1 MTYFNFSDIHHDRDI
16 FAVPHFCVHWPNK
29 SQSSWV
35 PRRNH
40 LQPECFRRGYHPIQ
54 WRLHQHGNYWL
65 LNLVEFTQVNVLCFK
80 VLQAKGLKADLLPTE
95 SQDAISLIDDA
106 SEVLKA
112 SIIANTSLTS
122 DNLKDIGFTLDTM
135 FVSCYFDG
143 VKCSVA
149 DFTWSYSYQWVTSI
163 IIHIAIKFRF

>member
-1 MTYFNFSDIHHDRDI
+1 M
-16 FAVPHFCVHWPNK
+16 
-29 SQSSWV
+29 
-35 PRRNH
+35 
-40 LQPECFRRGYHPIQ
+40 
-54 WRLHQHGNYWL
+54 
-65 LNLVEFTQVNVLCFK
+65 NLVEFTQVNVLCFK

-95 SQDAISLIDDA
+95 SQDAISLINDA

-149 DFTWSYSYQWVTSI
+149 DFTWSYSYQ
-163 IIHIAIKFRF
+163 